1 MASFK
6 LQNLTSQLGKLKIA
20 MHTLPNISTRK
31 GNQTMKVGDLVEYNP
46 RNIFLEKSYSKY
58 GGVTIPRSFS
68 KNSKLTRLQS
78 RFYIVCFYFMPS

>member
-1 MASFK
+1 
-6 LQNLTSQLGKLKIA
+6 
-20 MHTLPNISTRK
+20 
-31 GNQTMKVGDLVEYNP
+31 MKVGDLVEYNP